1 MPKGRQGEHTWLGSR
16 SALRRAVRAGWGRSR
31 ACVNATP
38 ERYEQA
44 SRMFGRFG
52 EWTRPY
58 RLVVRRRTPARSSN
72 LCHRDDL
79 SRRVEATSDP
89 RLSNFDAAA
98 LSCIVYAH
106 LDRCGEGTA
115 TVPAQGTCAGC
126 VHTHGT
132 KRLRS

>member
-1 MPKGRQGEHTWLGSR
+1 MQTT
-16 SALRRAVRAGWGRSR
+16 AAD
-31 ACVNATP
+31 
-38 ERYEQA
+38 
-44 SRMFGRFG
+44 
-52 EWTRPY
+52 
-58 RLVVRRRTPARSSN
+58 
-72 LCHRDDL
+72 RDDL

-132 KRLRS
+132 KWLRSRHDRLTADANHGGRGARYHL